1 LKHDSEGKIYLTCGL
16 DILAM
21 LIILLV
27 KMLIQDH
34 SQLTTGSL
42 VFWMETIMLVLFGI
56 AWLVKGKAAITE
68 FVLNKL

>member
-16 DILAM
+16 GILAM
-21 LIILLV
+21 LILLV